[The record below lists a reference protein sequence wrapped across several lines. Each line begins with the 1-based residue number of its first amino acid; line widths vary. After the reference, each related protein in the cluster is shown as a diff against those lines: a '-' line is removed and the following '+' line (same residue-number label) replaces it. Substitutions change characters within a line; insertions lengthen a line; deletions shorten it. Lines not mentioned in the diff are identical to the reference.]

1 MKKSEY
7 NVLMKLVDFWEAI
20 AERIEDQ
27 PVDMTANTH
36 RQVADELRMVLMHME
51 PKPTLLSRIRGLFR

>member
-20 AERIEDQ
+20 AERIENQ

-36 RQVADELRMVLMHME
+36 RQVADKLKELLDKYRE
-51 PKPTLLSRIRGLFR
+51 TDSAPCTD